1 MTNPLDHNFFKFLI
15 GFVFI
20 LGISFGLI
28 YVAGTYSAQN
38 ETNAYLI
45 SQ

>member
-1 MTNPLDHNFFKFLI
+1 MANPLDHNFFKFLI
-15 GFVFI
+15 GFICI

-28 YVAGTYSAQN
+28 YVVGTYSAQN
-38 ETNAYLI
+38 ETSMHTI